1 MPKTLLLA
9 DDSVVIQ
16 KLVGLSFANEDV
28 KLLTTDNGDDAISMA
43 RERRPD
49 IVLADVVMPGRSG
62 YEVCQAIKGDPALA
76 HIPVILLTGTFEA
89 FDEARARAAGSDGH
103 ITKPFE
109 AQALVERVNSM
120 LREAARKP
128 AAVSAAET
136 DFELFDTDSD
146 DVSLGQD
153 VTRAAPPHLAR
164 PLGHAVSVDPL
175 GGDESFDVGQPISSL
190 SELDISDPLDDPF
203 GADDVVPGSIDRPRG
218 RGMMSDMAEDD
229 LLSTSS
235 PSPSSPRVQDS
246 AIGRSFET
254 NRPARALDATP
265 RFEDP
270 DASFMPSSVP
280 PPIPTSAPRSTATA
294 RPGPSAL
301 QPPALP
307 SAHRIDDFDSDSG
320 ARDPSLTTIIMSD
333 GASSSAGVSFGELES
348 PVRSLDMEVDADRD
362 DDVLEMD
369 ASATMLADD
378 IFGEPVTGEDS
389 DSGFDFGG
397 ASLAASRAPER
408 SVGASRNAAA
418 ENPFAVG
425 RSDDRRG
432 APPEVASRYDVSS
445 SELVDPF
452 EADSDDSS
460 VLGRPDDDLLEAT
473 HAEEEIAMSDG
484 LLGEP
489 FDLGGDRHEPPPP
502 APRSSGPD
510 ISPVMRDRIHDTLE
524 RVAWEAFADLPDAL
538 IKALI
543 ERVEAIAWEV
553 IPQMAEALISEEI
566 RRMKGEDQ

>member
-89 FDEARARAAGSDGH
+89 FDEARARAAGSNGH

-109 AQALVERVNSM
+109 AQALVERVNTM
-120 LREAARKP
+120 LREAARTP

-136 DFELFDTDSD
+136 DFELFDTDSE

-153 VTRAAPPHLAR
+153 VTRAAPPHVAR
-164 PLGHAVSVDPL
+164 PLDRALSIDPL

-203 GADDVVPGSIDRPRG
+203 GEEDVVSGSIERPRSQTI
-218 RGMMSDMAEDD
+218 MSDMAEDD

-235 PSPSSPRVQDS
+235 PSPSLPRAQNPPT
-246 AIGRSFET
+246 GRSFEA
-254 NRPARALDATP
+254 RPPARALDATP
-265 RFEDP
+265 RFD
-270 DASFMPSSVP
+270 DSSAATP
-280 PPIPTSAPRSTATA
+280 PPIPTSAPRSNPAA
-294 RPGPSAL
+294 RSASSPQL
-301 QPPALP
+301 PPALP
-307 SAHRIDDFDSDSG
+307 SAHRIDDFDSDPGSS
-320 ARDPSLTTIIMSD
+320 DPSLTTIIMSE
-333 GASSSAGVSFGELES
+333 GANSSDGVSFGEAES

-397 ASLAASRAPER
+397 AALASSSTPER
-408 SVGASRNAAA
+408 SVGASRHAGS
-418 ENPFAVG
+418 EDPFAVG
-425 RSDDRRG
+425 RSDARRG

-452 EADSDDSS
+452 DADSDDAS

-566 RRMKGEDQ
+566 RRMKGEGQ